1 MKKASLLFTAVLL
14 LTPVVVNA
22 APAKQPQQAAASA
35 DKTAPSYDMKAQ
47 ALLDMQSL
55 HKRMVEL
62 AKAIP
67 AEKYTWR
74 PEAGARSIAEVFL
87 HLTAA
92 NHNIMALMTGV
103 TDLPEFKV
111 KGFETSTTDKA
122 KIVAML
128 DESFTFAEA
137 AIAGMTNADFARPEK
152 KLGPDANSG
161 DVVYLEVTHVHE
173 HFGQSIAYARVNGIT
188 PPWTLEAEKKAK
200 EAKDSGAPKQD

>member
-1 MKKASLLFTAVLL
+1 MKKAYLLFTAAVL
-14 LTPVVVNA
+14 LTPVFANA
-22 APAKQPQQAAASA
+22 ADGKQPQQAAASA

-74 PEAGARSIAEVFL
+74 PEAGVRSIAEVFL

-103 TDLPEFKV
+103 TDMPEFKV

-137 AIAGMTNADFARPEK
+137 AISGMTNADFARPEK

>member
-1 MKKASLLFTAVLL
+1 MKKTFLVFTAVLL
-14 LTPVVVNA
+14 STPVIVNA
-22 APAKQPQQAAASA
+22 APGKPPQEAAASA

-47 ALLDMQSL
+47 ALLDLQGV

-62 AKAIP
+62 AQAIP

-74 PEAGARSIAEVFL
+74 PEAGARSISEVFL

-92 NHNIMALMTGV
+92 NHNIMALMTGI
-103 TDLPEFKV
+103 TAMPEFKV
-111 KGFETSTTDKA
+111 KGFEDSTTDKS
-122 KIVAML
+122 KIVPLL
-128 DESFTFAEA
+128 DQSFTFAEN
-137 AIAGMTNADFARPEK
+137 AIQGMTNADFARPEK
-152 KLGPDANSG
+152 KLGPEANSG

-200 EAKDSGAPKQD
+200 AAQGSSAPKQD

>member
-1 MKKASLLFTAVLL
+1 MKKISLLFTAVLL
-14 LTPVVVNA
+14 LTPVFA
-22 APAKQPQQAAASA
+22 KATYGKQPQQAAASA

-47 ALLDMQSL
+47 ALLDMQGV
-55 HKRMVEL
+55 HKRIVEL
-62 AKAIP
+62 AQAIP

-74 PEAGARSIAEVFL
+74 PEAGARSISEVFL

-103 TDLPEFKV
+103 TDMPEFKV
-111 KGFETSTTDKA
+111 KGFEESTTDKA

-128 DESFTFAEA
+128 DQSFTFAEN
-137 AIAGMTNADFARPEK
+137 AIQGMTNADFARPEK

-200 EAKDSGAPKQD
+200 AAQGSNAPKQD

>member
-1 MKKASLLFTAVLL
+1 MKKPFLLLTAVLL
-14 LTPVVVNA
+14 LTPVFVKA
-22 APAKQPQQAAASA
+22 APGTRPQQSAASA

-47 ALLDMQSL
+47 ALLDLQSV

-62 AKAIP
+62 AEAIP

-74 PEAGARSIAEVFL
+74 PEAGVRSIAEVFL

-103 TDLPEFKV
+103 TEMPEFKV
-111 KGFETSTTDKA
+111 KGFESSTTDKA
-122 KIVAML
+122 KIVPLL
-128 DESFTFAEA
+128 DQSFTFVET
-137 AIAGMTNADFARPEK
+137 AIQGMTNADFARPEK
-152 KLGPDANSG
+152 KLGPEANSG

-173 HFGQSIAYARVNGIT
+173 HFGQSIAYARVNGVT

-200 EAKDSGAPKQD
+200 AAKDGGAPKQD